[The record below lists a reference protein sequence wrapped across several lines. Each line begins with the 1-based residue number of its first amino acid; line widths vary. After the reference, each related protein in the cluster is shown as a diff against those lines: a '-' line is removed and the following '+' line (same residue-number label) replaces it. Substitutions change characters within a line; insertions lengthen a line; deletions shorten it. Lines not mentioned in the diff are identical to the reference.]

1 MKRPI
6 SQILPYLYS
15 LLVVAYLNSPVAFA
29 DGTSPPPSSPAP
41 KPPPE
46 LAARIGEIT
55 DAVLQ
60 YHIDPP
66 ARQQMI
72 LSSIKALYKASGEP
86 VPPGLGRRVSAL
98 TTPDQLASF
107 LVEIWPKSS
116 AKKPIAAK
124 GLEEALL
131 QGLLG
136 DVSGEAFLIS
146 EKERVVMEQSEGNRY
161 VGLHIALAMDDQE
174 KRPLIREVIEGG
186 PADRAGVKENDL
198 IELIEGVD
206 TKGMALREAV
216 DRLRGQEGTEVTI
229 KVRQPKTTNSRT
241 YTITRGQHA
250 RSTVQGVRKRS
261 SGAWDCRVDVS
272 SGIAYLR
279 INEVTASTPHDLR
292 ILATQVERQGNQAII
307 LDLRSV
313 GGTSIHPAVMLA
325 DTLLSGGVIGRMQT
339 AERDVTFQADS
350 DALFRSL
357 PIAVLVDQFTAGT
370 AEWIVA
376 ALQDNHRAMIVGRPT
391 FSAMTATQGGI
402 SRRSDVT
409 SRVTLGDG
417 SGAIEL
423 TTGRL
428 EHGDGRR
435 ISGDQGTARSVA
447 PVASPKSTNPNEGA
461 FGVKPDHG
469 VGQTGAGARRF
480 SPPRSSRAPDREPNV
495 AGDADVQEAVRL
507 LRQSLQNII

>member
-1 MKRPI
+1 MMKRNMHK
-6 SQILPYLYS
+6 SLP
-15 LLVVAYLNSPVAFA
+15 LLVTFCVATFLCSQAAFA
-29 DGTSPPPSSPAP
+29 DDTSPPSSLAP

-46 LAARIGEIT
+46 LARRIGEIT

-72 LSSIKALYKASGEP
+72 LSAIKALYKASGEP

-107 LVEIWPKSS
+107 LVEIWPKSQ
-116 AKKPIAAK
+116 AKPIAAK

-136 DVSGEAFLIS
+136 DVSGPAFLIS

-161 VGLHIALAMDDQE
+161 VGIHIALGMDDQE

-198 IELIEGVD
+198 IELIDGVD
-206 TKGMALREAV
+206 TKGIELREAV
-216 DRLRGQEGTEVTI
+216 DRLRGQEGTDVTI
-229 KVRQPKTTNSRT
+229 KVCQPKTTNSRT

-250 RSTVQGVRKRS
+250 RSTVQGVRKRT

-279 INEVTASTPHDLR
+279 INEITASTPHDLR
-292 ILATQVERQGNQAII
+292 ILAAQVERQRNQAII

-313 GGTSIHPAVMLA
+313 GGMSIHPAVLLA
-325 DTLLSGGVIGRMQT
+325 DTLLAGGVIGRMQT
-339 AERDVTFQADS
+339 AEREVTFQADS
-350 DALFRSL
+350 DAMFRFL
-357 PIAVLVDQFTAGT
+357 PIAVLVDQFTSGT

-391 FSAMTATQGGI
+391 FSAMNATQGGI
-402 SRRSDVT
+402 TRRSDVT

-423 TTGRL
+423 PTGRL

-435 ISGDQGTARSVA
+435 ISGDQGNARAAA
-447 PVASPKSTNPNEGA
+447 PVSSPKGTNPDEVA

-480 SPPRSSRAPDREPNV
+480 SPPRSSRAPDREPNL
-495 AGDADVQEAVRL
+495 AGDADLQEAVRL